1 MSRAIVLA
9 CLLAIV
15 LGASAQ
21 FSRQF
26 IADKVLFNFDLFTAY
41 ISDPTVPFLP
51 FVNESQL
58 CYLVGAISGCS
69 GCQHGTQGLCSWVGT
84 YLQTVPFGEL
94 AAVYQC
100 VPKDTASY
108 LEANDLGWNASFSCP
123 ADPLDEPPF
132 TELLWTSKGP
142 LESERASVIHNTFH
156 DLHFGDVDTRPW
168 PVDRTS
174 LYSAAGGMELW
185 GYNDLFFGSTVNL
198 FLNSTEWGSNETAAP
213 YDIRRHV
220 TCATLND
227 ETALDLLFPS
237 DNVCTSPVHHRLIDE
252 LLVGIL
258 WNENDAYCLEAIWG
272 AYLSTRCPKYGTAVS
287 GISYSL
293 FLNFYRNC
301 FPNPIDG
308 RPGIDTREVHIGPS
322 SVQVAEGVFAYF
334 NILGLPIV
342 PDGTPFAL
350 HDITIPPNEQF
361 EEYTGIDSVHQNMDS
376 PYPSNLYCIYAD

>member
-9 CLLAIV
+9 CLLAVV

-21 FSRQF
+21 SRVF
-26 IADKVLFNFDLFTAY
+26 IADKVLFNLDLFSAY
-41 ISDPTVPFLP
+41 ISDPTVPYLP

-84 YLQTVPFGEL
+84 YLPTAPIGEL
-94 AAVYQC
+94 AAFYQC
-100 VPKDTASY
+100 VPKDTSSF
-108 LEANDLGWNASFSCP
+108 LQANELGWNASFGCP
-123 ADPLDEPPF
+123 VDPLDEPPF
-132 TELLWTSKGP
+132 TELLWTSQGP

-156 DLHFGDVDTRPW
+156 DMHFGDVDTHPW

-185 GYNDLFFGSTVNL
+185 GYNDIFFGPTS
-198 FLNSTEWGSNETAAP
+198 GP
-213 YDIRRHV
+213 HDIRRHV

-227 ETALDLLFPS
+227 ETALDLLYPS
-237 DNVCTSPVHHRLIDE
+237 DNVCVSPIPHRLVDE

-272 AYLSTRCPKYGTAVS
+272 AYLSSRCPKYGTAVS
-287 GISYSL
+287 GIAYSL

-301 FPNPIDG
+301 FPNPADG

-322 SVQVAEGVFAYF
+322 TVQVAQGVFAYF
-334 NILGLPIV
+334 NILGLPVV

-350 HDITIPPNEQF
+350 HDISIPPNEQF
-361 EEYTGIDSVHQNMDS
+361 EEYTGIDSVHQYMDS
-376 PYPSNLYCIYAD
+376 PYPSNLYCVYGD